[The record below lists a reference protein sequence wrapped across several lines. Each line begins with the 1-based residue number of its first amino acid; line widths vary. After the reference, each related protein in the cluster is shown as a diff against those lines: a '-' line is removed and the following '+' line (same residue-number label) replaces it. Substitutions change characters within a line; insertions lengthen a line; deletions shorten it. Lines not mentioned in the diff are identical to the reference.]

1 MRPEQ
6 ASCTATFSAG
16 TFGTGIVHVCGNAAT
31 RILLPRPEGFAVG
44 NGQSSADALAIA
56 RWIEAYFQEDVSLEG
71 LPIRLPGD
79 IGDFTRRVLELCAAI
94 PRGEVR
100 YYGELAKALGQ
111 PGASR
116 AVGQVMATNP
126 LPLVIPC
133 HRVVPASGGI
143 GSFNGGVALK
153 PMKQWLLDRESAGMS
168 PFLL

>member
-6 ASCTATFSAG
+6 APCTATFSAG
-16 TFGTGIVHVCGNAAT
+16 NFGTGLIHVRGNAAT

-44 NGQSSADALAIA
+44 GEGRPSADALALA
-56 RWIEAYFQEDVSLEG
+56 RRIEAYFRDEDLLEG
-71 LPIRLPGD
+71 LPIELPPD
-79 IGDFTRRVLELCAAI
+79 LGDFTRRVLELCAAI

-100 YYGELAKALGQ
+100 RYGDLAAAAGQ

-116 AVGQVMATNP
+116 AVGRAMATNP

-143 GSFNGGVALK
+143 GDFGGGV
-153 PMKQWLLDRESAGMS
+153 PMKQWLLDREAAGRS
-168 PFLL
+168 PFLP